1 MPDLQ
6 EPSRV
11 LIGGMQTDAGLAAI
25 QQLVREG
32 EGLLS
37 NSRSV
42 ALCRRCSIDNISCSL
57 VYIYLGSWAHP
68 LEYKSQAAYVSDG
81 ESESAERI
89 ISMEISRRDIS
100 RATAFVCARPPPLL
114 RRKWIRESTPGC
126 VCYPASFMWRLGTWC
141 EYAD

>member
-32 EGLLS
+32 GGLLS

-100 RATAFVCARPPPLL
+100 CATAFVCARPPLATEKVDSGIHP
-114 RRKWIRESTPGC
+114 RVC
-126 VCYPASFMWRLGTWC
+126 VLPC
-141 EYAD
+141 EFYVAIGYLVRVC